1 MFSSLFCLR
10 EYNLCLP
17 RKEVEEVDSLR
28 DEWIKL
34 MELAEKV
41 FLWHSFKTC
50 FSLQFLLL
58 SKSVFALKKA
68 LWASQLQNFMGPVQF
83 I

>member
-1 MFSSLFCLR
+1 MNSSFFCPR

-41 FLWHSFKTC
+41 CLWYSFKSC
-50 FSLQFLLL
+50 LYS
-58 SKSVFALKKA
+58 SCHY
-68 LWASQLQNFMGPVQF
+68 QN
-83 I
+83 

>member
-1 MFSSLFCLR
+1 M
-10 EYNLCLP
+10 CLP

-41 FLWHSFKTC
+41 CLWHSFKSC
-50 FSLQFLLL
+50 LSLHFILL
-58 SKSVFALKKA
+58 STSVFALKKA
-68 LWASQLQNFMGPVQF
+68 L
-83 I
+83 